1 MMKIGKDSVEGGN
14 KRRKLSYKDIV
25 TEPEQWIDAHKC
37 LPADYDLVD
46 IKVKGKGIIS
56 GWSVGRKWEGLRL
69 KNSDEVLEW
78 KKKPVESFKIKL
90 GM

>member
-1 MMKIGKDSVEGGN
+1 MMKIGKDLIPGRN
-14 KRRKLSYKDIV
+14 KRSPLSYKDV
-25 TEPEQWIDAHKC
+25 LHNPEEWIDANQY

-46 IKVKGKGIIS
+46 IKVKNRGIIS
-56 GWSVGRKWEGLRL
+56 GWSVGREWDGLRL
-69 KNSDEVLEW
+69 SETDEVLFW